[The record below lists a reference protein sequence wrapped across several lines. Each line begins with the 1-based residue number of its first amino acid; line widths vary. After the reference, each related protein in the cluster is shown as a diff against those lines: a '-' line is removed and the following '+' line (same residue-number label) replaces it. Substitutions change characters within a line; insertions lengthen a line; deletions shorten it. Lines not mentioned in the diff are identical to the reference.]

1 MIKPPK
7 KKLGKGLSALLGNG
21 TSPINGLNPQKPLSN
36 AAVAAET
43 DPDKFFQSPTPAQ
56 RPQQQH

>member
-36 AAVAAET
+36 AAVAAVEQVSAIEKIY
-43 DPDKFFQSPTPAQ
+43 PGRFQP
-56 RPQQQH
+56 RQQH